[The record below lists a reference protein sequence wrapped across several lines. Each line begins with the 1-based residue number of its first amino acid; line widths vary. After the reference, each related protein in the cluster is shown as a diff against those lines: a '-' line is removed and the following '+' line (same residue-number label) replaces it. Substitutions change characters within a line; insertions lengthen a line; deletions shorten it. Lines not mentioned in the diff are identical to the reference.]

1 MPVHRL
7 GFGAM
12 RVTGRGIWGEPRH
25 PGTARQLLRR
35 VVELGVNLID
45 TADSYGPH
53 VSERLIGEVLHP
65 YPRDLVIA
73 TKGGLIRPGPGIWK
87 TDARPER
94 LRKALEGSLARLK
107 VERIDLCQLHS
118 PDSKVPFEDSV
129 GALVDLAREGKI
141 RHIGLSNVDEDELER
156 ARALTPIVSVQNRYS
171 VTDRESEGVLEVCE
185 HEGIAFLPWY
195 PLDTGK
201 LASRRSALAKLAAAR
216 GATPAQL
223 ALAWLLARSRV
234 MLPIP
239 GTGSLEHLEEN
250 LGAAAMKL
258 TAEESLAVERA
269 VARK

>member
-1 MPVHRL
+1 MQVYRL

-12 RVTGRGIWGEPRH
+12 RVTGPGIWGEPRD
-25 PGTARQLLRR
+25 PETAKKVLRR
-35 VVELGVNLID
+35 VVDLGVNLID
-45 TADSYGPH
+45 TADSYGPR

-65 YPRDLVIA
+65 YPKDLVIA
-73 TKGGLIRPGPGIWK
+73 TKGGLVRPGPGIWK
-87 TDARPER
+87 SDARPDR
-94 LRKALEGSLARLK
+94 LRKALEGSLERLK
-107 VERIDLCQLHS
+107 VERIGLYQLHS

-129 GALVDLAREGKI
+129 GALVDLQREGKI
-141 RHIGLSNVDEDELER
+141 RHIGLSNVDEDELRR

-185 HEGIAFLPWY
+185 KDGIAFLPWY

-201 LASRRSALAKLAAAR
+201 LASRRSALAKLASAE

-223 ALAWLLARSRV
+223 ALAWLLARSPA

-250 LGAAAMKL
+250 MGTADLHL
-258 TAEESLAVERA
+258 TKDDCRAIERA

>member
-1 MPVHRL
+1 MPVYRL

-12 RVTGRGIWGEPRH
+12 RITGQGIWGEPRD
-25 PGTARQLLRR
+25 PELAKKVLRR

-65 YPRDLVIA
+65 YPEGLVIA
-73 TKGGLIRPGPGIWK
+73 TKGGLVRPGPGIWK
-87 TDARPER
+87 SDAQPER
-94 LRKALEGSLARLK
+94 LRQAIEGSLERLK
-107 VERIDLCQLHS
+107 VERIDLYQLHS

-129 GALVDLAREGKI
+129 GALVDLKREGKI
-141 RHIGLSNVDEDELER
+141 RHIGLSNVDEDELRR

-171 VTDRESEGVLEVCE
+171 VTDRESESVLEVCE
-185 HEGIAFLPWY
+185 RDGIGFLPWY
-195 PLDTGK
+195 PLDVGK
-201 LASRRSALAKLAAAR
+201 LASPRSALAKLATAK

-223 ALAWLLARSRV
+223 ALAWLLARSPV

-250 LGAAAMKL
+250 MGAAALKL
-258 TAEESLAVERA
+258 TPDECRAIERA
-269 VARK
+269 AGRK